1 MNTYR
6 IEIQTEV
13 ATFIGDYIRH
23 YREVPAVFE
32 IIREFGLL
40 KTLSVFGYL
49 TGLVRVGM
57 IRSFGAS
64 RSGIPLLAEGRR

>member
-1 MNTYR
+1 MYTYR
-6 IEIQTEV
+6 TEIQTEV

-57 IRSFGAS
+57 IRPFGAS
-64 RSGIPLLAEGRR
+64 RSGIPLLAESRR